1 MDIGFIGLGNMGGP
15 MARRLI
21 EAGHRLVV
29 YDTRNDAVAPLV
41 ALGAQVASS
50 PQDVADRVETVMA
63 SLPSLQISKKVA
75 LDEGGVIHGKRVKRL
90 VDLSTTGSRVAAEIC
105 AELAKKNIVQID
117 SPVSGGVGG
126 ANKGTLA
133 VMVSGPQ
140 ADIDAVKDALGVFG
154 KVFVIG
160 HKPGMAQTMKLANN
174 FLSATAMAA
183 TSEAVAMGVK
193 AGLDP
198 AVMID
203 VINAG
208 SGRNTASDG
217 KFPKTILTRSF
228 DYGFATALMLK
239 DVRLCAEE
247 ARELD
252 VPSAVM
258 RAVLDQW
265 EITNTEFGG
274 DSDFTAIV
282 KMIERRA
289 RRHGRHGEKVMSD
302 DIHEVYA
309 VRYAEHARMRS
320 ENYIFGD
327 PHDEMTSI
335 SYYVWVI
342 KGPHGAFV
350 CDTGFDE
357 AAAKER
363 GRKIIHPVGE
373 GLKALGVEPDN
384 VKHVIATHMHWDHAG
399 NYDLFPN
406 ARYHVQDTEMAYATG
421 RCMCHPTLRMPFSE
435 GDVHAMVS
443 KIYAYRVDFHDGV
456 EELAPGITVHKIGGH
471 SKGLQCVRV
480 KTKRG
485 YVVVASDCIHLYS
498 HIDEGRVFPITYSVG
513 DTLEGYKTIQKLA
526 SSRQHIVPGHD
537 PTVLDLY
544 PAASAQLKNWVCRLD
559 VEPKAA

>member
-21 EAGHRLVV
+21 EAGHKLVV

-41 ALGAQVASS
+41 ALGAQLASS
-50 PQDVADRVETVMA
+50 PADVADRVETVMA

-75 LDEGGVIHGKRVKRL
+75 LEEGGVIHGKRVKRF

-105 AELAKKNIVQID
+105 VEFAKKNIVQID

-126 ANKGTLA
+126 ATRGTLA

-140 ADIDAVKDALGVFG
+140 ADIDVVKDALSVFG

-198 AVMID
+198 KVMID

-208 SGRNTASDG
+208 SGRNTASEG
-217 KFPKTILTRSF
+217 KFPQTILPRTF
-228 DYGFATALMLK
+228 NYGFGTALMLK

-258 RAVLDQW
+258 RAVLEQW
-265 EITNTEFGG
+265 EMTNSEFGG

-289 RRHGRHGEKVMSD
+289 GVTIGAEKK
-302 DIHEVYA
+302 
-309 VRYAEHARMRS
+309 
-320 ENYIFGD
+320 
-327 PHDEMTSI
+327 P
-335 SYYVWVI
+335 
-342 KGPHGAFV
+342 
-350 CDTGFDE
+350 
-357 AAAKER
+357 
-363 GRKIIHPVGE
+363 
-373 GLKALGVEPDN
+373 
-384 VKHVIATHMHWDHAG
+384 
-399 NYDLFPN
+399 
-406 ARYHVQDTEMAYATG
+406 
-421 RCMCHPTLRMPFSE
+421 
-435 GDVHAMVS
+435 
-443 KIYAYRVDFHDGV
+443 
-456 EELAPGITVHKIGGH
+456 
-471 SKGLQCVRV
+471 
-480 KTKRG
+480 
-485 YVVVASDCIHLYS
+485 
-498 HIDEGRVFPITYSVG
+498 
-513 DTLEGYKTIQKLA
+513 
-526 SSRQHIVPGHD
+526 
-537 PTVLDLY
+537 
-544 PAASAQLKNWVCRLD
+544 
-559 VEPKAA
+559 